1 MPLLAHYLLV
11 VIWVAVVNI
20 AKLVL
25 TGVLHTHLENIIFI
39 QLRAIVLEVLEV
51 DEVVFVFGHDF
62 VRRSGHLFFLTPGLI
77 VNAVAELECEVFLI
91 VFLVPHKAIN
101 SETRPGPK
109 LESVVAVRTR

>member
-1 MPLLAHYLLV
+1 MPLLVLDILV
-11 VIWVAVVNI
+11 VFLVAAVHV

-25 TGVLHTHLENIIFI
+25 AGVLHTHLENIIFI
-39 QLRAIVLEVLEV
+39 QLRALVLEVLEV

-91 VFLVPHKAIN
+91 VFLVPHKAID
-101 SETRPGPK
+101 SETRPSPE